1 MIAIVTQKMPSAS
14 AWLDFERPVAQ
25 VKALFFDVDMAV
37 RGKIHRGIRLQWL
50 PRTASGERRLR
61 RQLRVLDKMVVE
73 EVVIER
79 GPDDTWVERFVEGP
93 NAGTRFVGHFEE
105 EGPNLTRVRLE
116 AWVGPGGFAQGLGK
130 LSPVGLEKAM
140 KRVLGEYKLALQGYE
155 PGHARGAVLT
165 ALAAATK
172 WIPAMRALD
181 EMRRR
186 QAVAALLEVAWSI
199 ASVDE
204 PPDEAERDAMR
215 AVVAALWNATID
227 AALEE
232 RMVRAAVE
240 GVKKHGPQAR
250 FAHLGQKLASIGFAE
265 LGVDIAVL
273 LAEVSH
279 GLDASELDALRTMTL
294 AAGLREETLTDAI
307 RRIDVALS
315 GGEPLSRM
323 STFV

>member
-1 MIAIVTQKMPSAS
+1 MTQGMPSAS

-50 PRTASGERRLR
+50 PRAPNGERRLR
-61 RQLRVLDKMVVE
+61 RYLRVLDKRVAE
-73 EVVIER
+73 EVVVER

-93 NAGTRFVGHFEE
+93 NAGTRFVAHFEE
-105 EGPNLTRVRLE
+105 EGPALTRVRLE

-130 LSPVGLEKAM
+130 LSPMGLEKAM

-155 PGHARGAVLT
+155 PGQARGAVMS
-165 ALAAATK
+165 ALSTATK

-181 EMRRR
+181 EARRR
-186 QAVAALLEVAWSI
+186 HAVAVLLEVAWSI

-204 PPDEAERDAMR
+204 APDEAERDAMR
-215 AVVAALWNATID
+215 AVVAVMWNTAMD
-227 AALEE
+227 AAVEE

-240 GVKKHGPQAR
+240 GVQKTEPQAR
-250 FAHLGQKLASIGFAE
+250 FAHLGKKLASSGFAE
-265 LGVDIAVL
+265 LGIEIAVL

-279 GLDASELDALRTMTL
+279 GLDPSELDALRTLTL
-294 AAGLREETLTDAI
+294 AAGLREEELTHAI
-307 RRIDVALS
+307 RRIDLALS

>member
-1 MIAIVTQKMPSAS
+1 MMTRVTQKMPSAS
-14 AWLDFERPVAQ
+14 AWLDFERPIAQ
-25 VKALFFDVDMAV
+25 VKALFFDVDVAV
-37 RGKIHRGIRLQWL
+37 REKIHRGIRLQWL
-50 PRTASGERRLR
+50 QRVDGERRLR
-61 RQLRVLDKMVVE
+61 RQLRVLDKMMVE

-79 GPDDTWVERFVEGP
+79 GADDTWVERFVEGP

-105 EGPNLTRVRLE
+105 EGPALTRVRLE

-155 PGHARGAVLT
+155 PGHARGAVMAALST
-165 ALAAATK
+165 ATR

-181 EMRRR
+181 ETGRR
-186 QAVAALLEVAWSI
+186 QAVAAILEVAWSI

-204 PPDEAERDAMR
+204 PPDEAERDAMH
-215 AVVAALWNATID
+215 AVVAALWHTTID
-227 AALEE
+227 AAVEE

-240 GVKKHGPQAR
+240 GVQKAGPQAR
-250 FAHLGQKLASIGFAE
+250 FAHLGQKLAKVGFAE
-265 LGVDIAVL
+265 LGIEIAVL

-279 GLDASELDALRTMTL
+279 GLDASELDALRTLAL
-294 AAGLREETLTDAI
+294 AAGFDEESLRGTI
-307 RRIDVALS
+307 HRIDLALS

>member
-1 MIAIVTQKMPSAS
+1 MTQSAAMPGAS
-14 AWLDFERPVAQ
+14 AWLEFERPVAE
-25 VKALFFDVDMAV
+25 VKALFFDVDLAV
-37 RGKIHRGIRLQWL
+37 RGKIHRGIRLQWMS
-50 PRTASGERRLR
+50 TAPGERRLR

-73 EVVIER
+73 ELVIER

-105 EGPNLTRVRLE
+105 EGPALTRVRLE
-116 AWVGPGGFAQGLGK
+116 AWVGPHGFAQGLGK
-130 LSPVGLEKAM
+130 LSPLGLEKAM

-165 ALAAATK
+165 ALAVATR

-181 EMRRR
+181 ETRRR
-186 QAVAALLEVAWSI
+186 QAVAVLLEVAWSI
-199 ASVDE
+199 ACVDE

-215 AVVAALWNATID
+215 AVVAALWHTTLD

-250 FAHLGQKLASIGFAE
+250 FAHLGQKLATIGFPE
-265 LGVDIAVL
+265 LGIEIAVL

-279 GLDASELDALRTMTL
+279 GLDASELDALRIVGIL
-294 AAGLREETLTDAI
+294 VDA
-307 RRIDVALS
+307 RDGPRDLQEHCHRLPPPRLV
-315 GGEPLSRM
+315 
-323 STFV
+323 